1 MEQKYY
7 WTIGTICALLLAFNG
22 YAQESQNHSPQGSA
36 NSETKIAEEK
46 APWTTGEVR
55 KVEIAQK
62 RITLKHGAIPNLG
75 MDPMTMIFTVRDGQ
89 LLAGRKAGDKVRFR
103 ADAEGD
109 RLYITALEPQP

>member
-1 MEQKYY
+1 MERKYY

-62 RITLKHGAIPNLG
+62 RITVKHGAIPNLG
-75 MDPMTMIFTVRDGQ
+75 MDPMTMIFRVKD
-89 LLAGRKAGDKVRFR
+89 AKAIEGLRPGSRIQFKAVEI
-103 ADAEGD
+103 ADV
-109 RLYITALEPQP
+109 LYITELKPLP